1 MCELTVELGSG
12 LNNRTTPSMTVNNG
26 SAVSSSPWTATV
38 TPATDGWTVTVVYT
52 DSDGADW
59 NDWYNQVSVVA
70 DSNATISEPVF
81 TGMSTGTFTVE
92 FTVTSISDNATV
104 TLTYA

>member
-1 MCELTVELGSG
+1 
-12 LNNRTTPSMTVNNG
+12 MTVNNG

-52 DSDGADW
+52 DGDGADW